1 MADCLNVKAV
11 SNERIYVTLDKL
23 CVWCYGHD
31 KPSTT
36 TERCKQVGL
45 AADRIKVW
53 IPVICRAAGVCADE
67 I

>member
-23 CVWCYGHD
+23 CVWC
-31 KPSTT
+31 

-53 IPVICRAAGVCADE
+53 IPVICRAAGVCADK